1 MAHGV
6 IYGLHDPLT
15 GELRYIGQTIKAIP
29 DRLAAHKT
37 PSSLKRHSYL
47 SRWLGGLVKRGLS
60 PTWSQLAEA
69 QDQPELDRLEIE
81 FIAKARAEG
90 VRLVNQADGG
100 GGRAGYSPTP
110 EEREKLR
117 IANTGK
123 SHGPHTPEWKAHMAQ
138 VMAGRQTNTPE
149 HIARLAEAKRGKP
162 RSEETKARIS
172 AAKMGTPSPKK
183 GIPMAEEQKAK
194 ISASRRG
201 KMTEA
206 AHHKYRE
213 DISTE
218 AILKRLAEGATKVE
232 IAQELGVS
240 STFVHRR
247 VGQARRTLGDDAFRS
262 YKRRKNPPVAAS
274 M

>member
-1 MAHGV
+1 M
-6 IYGLHDPLT
+6 
-15 GELRYIGQTIKAIP
+15 
-29 DRLAAHKT
+29 
-37 PSSLKRHSYL
+37 
-47 SRWLGGLVKRGLS
+47 
-60 PTWSQLAEA
+60 
-69 QDQPELDRLEIE
+69 EIE
-81 FIAKARAEG
+81 FIARARAEG
-90 VRLVNQADGG
+90 VRLVNMSEGG
-100 GGRAGYSPTP
+100 GGRAGCVVS
-110 EEREKLR
+110 EETRIKLSLIR
-117 IANTGK
+117 KGT
-123 SHGPHTPEWKAHMAQ
+123 HHTPEHKAHMAQ

-262 YKRRKNPPVAAS
+262 YKRRKNPPVTAS